1 MPQAALKEQF
11 YQGLVR
17 NGACVL
23 ADVKPASLF
32 NFVPRATAEPL
43 ATHDAPD
50 PRRPHGPA
58 YLARPTGPA
67 RPVSRNRLAGDVRD
81 LCADFNARFASRGL
95 RCDPLLA
102 TASRAL
108 LLLSRPVALE
118 ALLADPA
125 SRAFL
130 AQAGYAVQ
138 TPEGALSSLRGRF
151 AAYGRRHASG
161 DVCVGTC
168 LSCAFPH
175 EVGLLLGYPLEDV
188 RGFIEHGGRK
198 ATASGPWKSYGDPA
212 QARARW
218 DRLAACKRSVI
229 RNYANGTPFEALI
242 A

>member
-1 MPQAALKEQF
+1 MPQTALKEQF

-23 ADVKPASLF
+23 ADAKPAALF
-32 NFVPRATAEPL
+32 SFVPRAAALPLTAGAAAPSR
-43 ATHDAPD
+43 AT
-50 PRRPHGPA
+50 RPSRPA
-58 YLARPTGPA
+58 FPASPA

-81 LCADFNARFASRGL
+81 LCADFNARFAERGL
-95 RCDPLLA
+95 RCDTLLA

-108 LLLSRPVALE
+108 LLLSRPGALE

-138 TPEGALSSLRGRF
+138 SPAGVLASLRGRF
-151 AAYGRRHASG
+151 AAYGRRHAGG
-161 DVCVGTC
+161 DVCMGAC

-188 RGFIEHGGRK
+188 RGFIEHGGRQ
-198 ATASGPWKSYGDPA
+198 ATAAGPWKSYGDPA
-212 QARARW
+212 QARAHW
-218 DRLAACKRSVI
+218 DRLATCKRSVI
-229 RNYANGTPFEALI
+229 RNYANGVPFEALI